1 MKKVILVIA
10 CLAIIVFGGMHFLM
24 PEKTTPHLTQFFS
37 KEHKEVQRIQDWLKY
52 KQQQQLLL
60 VDVVS
65 PVSPKQQG
73 AYAEYIKQKIEFNQQ
88 NIQRLQLS
96 RYQSKAFKELQQL
109 EIHALEQWNNLFQ
122 THIVDAFIEQQH
134 FTEIPAE
141 EYQQFDAEARYAL
154 QKQEILIL
162 EHLQQLL
169 QHKSPYLSDI
179 DHSLLSDWLYYQLM
193 QHEIHPVISE
203 WLEVETDMPDRS
215 RQDAM
220 QDLRLYK
227 QFNPNTDEYKYIM
240 SLETQLWHAE
250 HPSSNLLAQPSN
262 TMSNSDI
269 EIDPEIVIPEDEPQ
283 VEQIKKL
290 IETQHNSVSRMMFS
304 QLRQSFLK

>member
-1 MKKVILVIA
+1 M
-10 CLAIIVFGGMHFLM
+10 
-24 PEKTTPHLTQFFS
+24 
-37 KEHKEVQRIQDWLKY
+37 
-52 KQQQQLLL
+52 
-60 VDVVS
+60 VDVTS

-73 AYAEYIKQKIEFNQQ
+73 AYAEYIKQKIELNQQ

-109 EIHALEQWNNLFQ
+109 EIHALEQWNTLFQ

-154 QKQEILIL
+154 QKQEILVL

-169 QHKSPYLSDI
+169 QHNSPYLSDI

-227 QFNPNTDEYKYIM
+227 RFNPNTDEYKYIM

-250 HPSSNLLAQPSN
+250 HPSSNLLTQPST

-269 EIDPEIVIPEDEPQ
+269 EIDSEILIPEDKPQ

-290 IETQHNSVSRMMFS
+290 IETQHDTVSRMMFS

>member
-10 CLAIIVFGGMHFLM
+10 CLAIIIFGGMHFLM

-37 KEHKEVQRIQDWLKY
+37 KEHKDVQLIQDWLKY
-52 KQQQQLLL
+52 KQQQRLLL
-60 VDVVS
+60 VDVAS

-73 AYAEYIKQKIEFNQQ
+73 AYAEYIKQKIELNQQ
-88 NIQRLQLS
+88 NIQRLRLT
-96 RYQSKAFKELQQL
+96 RYQTKAFKELQQL
-109 EIHALEQWNNLFQ
+109 EIHALEQWNTLFQ
-122 THIVDAFIEQQH
+122 THIVDAFVEKQN
-134 FTEIPAE
+134 FTKIPAE
-141 EYQQFDAEARYAL
+141 EYQQFDAETRYAL
-154 QKQEILIL
+154 QKQEVLVL

-169 QHKSPYLSDI
+169 QDNSPYLYDI
-179 DHSLLSDWLYYQLM
+179 DHSLLSDWLNYQLM

-203 WLEVETDMPDRS
+203 SLHVETDMPDRS
-215 RQDAM
+215 RQNAM
-220 QDLRLYK
+220 KDLRLYK
-227 QFNPNTDEYKYIM
+227 RFNPNTDEYKYIM
-240 SLETQLWHAE
+240 SLKTQLWHAE

-290 IETQHNSVSRMMFS
+290 IETQHENVNRMMFS

>member
-154 QKQEILIL
+154 QKQEVLVL

-169 QHKSPYLSDI
+169 QHNSPYLSDI

-193 QHEIHPVISE
+193 QHEIHP
-203 WLEVETDMPDRS
+203 
-215 RQDAM
+215 
-220 QDLRLYK
+220 
-227 QFNPNTDEYKYIM
+227 
-240 SLETQLWHAE
+240 
-250 HPSSNLLAQPSN
+250 
-262 TMSNSDI
+262 DI
-269 EIDPEIVIPEDEPQ
+269 
-283 VEQIKKL
+283 
-290 IETQHNSVSRMMFS
+290 
-304 QLRQSFLK
+304 